1 MNSNA
6 DQNVKISNPEDPNYE
21 EYAEP
26 DMDHK
31 GPMVDILIIVFNNYF
46 WGNPFPF
53 PKVWALLK
61 KKLEFNFWWFL
72 P

>member
-46 WGNPFPF
+46 
-53 PKVWALLK
+53 
-61 KKLEFNFWWFL
+61 
-72 P
+72 